1 MLYKFAGSTRGP
13 KASGDSSGGGKGRA
27 ASPPA
32 AAGASASADSAAAGA
47 SASAD
52 SAAPTPPNARQA
64 LCARSA
70 AAAEVYDFL
79 IGHPDRATEI
89 AVVATKTQ
97 DDSVQ
102 RLDALPPPPDSSPP
116 PASSDI
122 GQESPSDLDHGK
134 AAPKN
139 RKDPKKRK
147 RASIVA
153 AAAGADPE
161 GAESPALPI
170 GSPKWNRGSAQ
181 FNFFAQKY
189 DVRHGTG
196 IRFGP
201 AITVS
206 ALLIQGPFPTEDKAD
221 AEEHRRQVQSAM
233 LNVLDDAK
241 VKSFIEEGLTR
252 REEMTHFCL
261 ARMESPRVTKQ
272 RGIAALQT
280 FLNTHFFGATGCT
293 PLFRGTRLTYHYC
306 IEAVS

>member
-1 MLYKFAGSTRGP
+1 MLYNFAGSSRAS
-13 KASGDSSGGGKGRA
+13 KASVESSGGGKAPA

-32 AAGASASADSAAAGA
+32 AASPPEAASQPGAAGA
-47 SASAD
+47 
-52 SAAPTPPNARQA
+52 PPQHDARQA

-102 RLDALPPPPDSSPP
+102 RLDALPPPRDSSPP

-122 GQESPSDLDHGK
+122 GQESPSDLDDGK
-134 AAPKN
+134 GGSARTK
-139 RKDPKKRK
+139 RRTPKKRK
-147 RASIVA
+147 RASMVA
-153 AAAGADPE
+153 DTECP
-161 GAESPALPI
+161 ESPALPI
-170 GSPKWNRGSAQ
+170 GSPKWNRGPGQS
-181 FNFFAQKY
+181 NFFSQKY
-189 DVRHGTG
+189 LVNHGAG
-196 IRFGP
+196 MKLGP

-221 AEEHRRQVQSAM
+221 ADEHKRQVLSAM
-233 LNVLDDAK
+233 LNVLDDAR
-241 VKSFIEEGLTR
+241 VQSFIEEGLTR
-252 REEMTHFCL
+252 REEMTAYCL

-272 RGIAALQT
+272 RAVAALQT
-280 FLNTHFFGATGCT
+280 FLNTHFFSASGCT
-293 PLFRGTRLTYHYC
+293 KTMFRGTRLTYHYC

>member
-1 MLYKFAGSTRGP
+1 M
-13 KASGDSSGGGKGRA
+13 
-27 ASPPA
+27 
-32 AAGASASADSAAAGA
+32 
-47 SASAD
+47 
-52 SAAPTPPNARQA
+52 
-64 LCARSA
+64 
-70 AAAEVYDFL
+70 YDFL

-89 AVVATKTQ
+89 AVVATTTQ
-97 DDSVQ
+97 DGSVQ
-102 RLDALPPPPDSSPP
+102 RLDDLPPPDSSPP

-122 GQESPSDLDHGK
+122 GQESPLDLDHGK

-252 REEMTHFCL
+252 REEMTHYCL

-272 RGIAALQT
+272 RAIAALQT

>member
-1 MLYKFAGSTRGP
+1 MLYNFAGSSRTS
-13 KASGDSSGGGKGRA
+13 KASVESSGGGKARA

-32 AAGASASADSAAAGA
+32 AASPPGAAGA
-47 SASAD
+47 
-52 SAAPTPPNARQA
+52 PPQPDARQA
-64 LCARSA
+64 LCGRSA

-79 IGHPDRATEI
+79 IGHPNRATEI

-97 DDSVQ
+97 DGSVQ
-102 RLDALPPPPDSSPP
+102 RLDDLPPPDSSPP

-122 GQESPSDLDHGK
+122 GQESPLDLDHGK

-170 GSPKWNRGSAQ
+170 GSPKWNSGSAQ
-181 FNFFAQKY
+181 SNFFAQKY

-241 VKSFIEEGLTR
+241 VKSIIEEGLTR

-272 RGIAALQT
+272 SAIAALQT

>member
-1 MLYKFAGSTRGP
+1 
-13 KASGDSSGGGKGRA
+13 
-27 ASPPA
+27 
-32 AAGASASADSAAAGA
+32 
-47 SASAD
+47 
-52 SAAPTPPNARQA
+52 
-64 LCARSA
+64 
-70 AAAEVYDFL
+70 VYDFL

-89 AVVATKTQ
+89 AVVATTTQ
-97 DDSVQ
+97 DGSVQ
-102 RLDALPPPPDSSPP
+102 RLDDLPPPDSSPP

-122 GQESPSDLDHGK
+122 GQESPLDLDHGK

>member
-1 MLYKFAGSTRGP
+1 MLYNFAGSSRAS
-13 KASGDSSGGGKGRA
+13 KASVESSGGGKARA

-32 AAGASASADSAAAGA
+32 AVGASPSANSD
-47 SASAD
+47 
-52 SAAPTPPNARQA
+52 ARQA

-122 GQESPSDLDHGK
+122 GQESPSDLDDGK
-134 AAPKN
+134 GGSARTK
-139 RKDPKKRK
+139 RRTPKKRK
-147 RASIVA
+147 RASMVA
-153 AAAGADPE
+153 GTECP
-161 GAESPALPI
+161 ESPALPI
-170 GSPKWNRGSAQ
+170 GSPKWNRGPGQS
-181 FNFFAQKY
+181 NFFSQKY
-189 DVRHGTG
+189 LVNHGAG
-196 IRFGP
+196 MKLGP

-221 AEEHRRQVQSAM
+221 ADEHKRQVLSAM
-233 LNVLDDAK
+233 LNVLDDAR
-241 VKSFIEEGLTR
+241 VQSFIEEGLTR
-252 REEMTHFCL
+252 REEMTAYCL

-272 RGIAALQT
+272 RAVAALQT
-280 FLNTHFFGATGCT
+280 FLNTHFFGASGCT
-293 PLFRGTRLTYHYC
+293 NAMFKGTRLTYHYC

>member
-1 MLYKFAGSTRGP
+1 MLYKFAGSSRAS
-13 KASGDSSGGGKGRA
+13 KASVESSGGGKAPA

-32 AAGASASADSAAAGA
+32 AASPPEAASQPGAAGA
-47 SASAD
+47 
-52 SAAPTPPNARQA
+52 PPQHDARQA

-102 RLDALPPPPDSSPP
+102 RLDAVPPPRDSSPP

-122 GQESPSDLDHGK
+122 GQESPSDLDDGK
-134 AAPKN
+134 GGSARTK
-139 RKDPKKRK
+139 RRTPKKRK
-147 RASIVA
+147 RASMVA
-153 AAAGADPE
+153 GTECP
-161 GAESPALPI
+161 ESPALPI
-170 GSPKWNRGSAQ
+170 GSPKWNRGPGQS
-181 FNFFAQKY
+181 NFFSQKY
-189 DVRHGTG
+189 LVNHGAG
-196 IRFGP
+196 MKLGP

-221 AEEHRRQVQSAM
+221 ADEHKRQVLSAM
-233 LNVLDDAK
+233 LNVLDDAR
-241 VKSFIEEGLTR
+241 VQSFIEEGLTR
-252 REEMTHFCL
+252 REEMTAYCL

-272 RGIAALQT
+272 RAVAALQT
-280 FLNTHFFGATGCT
+280 FLNTHFFGASGCT
-293 PLFRGTRLTYHYC
+293 NAMFKGTRLTYHYC

>member
-1 MLYKFAGSTRGP
+1 
-13 KASGDSSGGGKGRA
+13 
-27 ASPPA
+27 
-32 AAGASASADSAAAGA
+32 
-47 SASAD
+47 
-52 SAAPTPPNARQA
+52 
-64 LCARSA
+64 
-70 AAAEVYDFL
+70 VYDFL

-102 RLDALPPPPDSSPP
+102 RLDAVPPPRDSSPP

-122 GQESPSDLDHGK
+122 GQESPSDLDDGK
-134 AAPKN
+134 GGSARTK
-139 RKDPKKRK
+139 RRTPKKRK
-147 RASIVA
+147 RASMVA
-153 AAAGADPE
+153 DTECP
-161 GAESPALPI
+161 ESPALPI
-170 GSPKWNRGSAQ
+170 GSPKWNRGPGQS
-181 FNFFAQKY
+181 NFFSQKY
-189 DVRHGTG
+189 LVNHGAG
-196 IRFGP
+196 MKLGP

-272 RGIAALQT
+272 RAIAALQT

>member
-1 MLYKFAGSTRGP
+1 MLYNFAGSSIAS
-13 KASGDSSGGGKGRA
+13 KASVESSGGGKAPA

-32 AAGASASADSAAAGA
+32 AASPPEAASQPGAAGA
-47 SASAD
+47 
-52 SAAPTPPNARQA
+52 PPQHDARQA

-102 RLDALPPPPDSSPP
+102 RLDAVPPPRDSSPP

-122 GQESPSDLDHGK
+122 GQESPSDLDDGK
-134 AAPKN
+134 GGSARTK
-139 RKDPKKRK
+139 RKTPKKRK
-147 RASIVA
+147 RASMVA
-153 AAAGADPE
+153 DTECP
-161 GAESPALPI
+161 ESPALPI
-170 GSPKWNRGSAQ
+170 GSPKWNRGPAQ
-181 FNFFAQKY
+181 SNFFSQKY
-189 DVRHGTG
+189 LVNPGAG
-196 IRFGP
+196 MKLGP

-221 AEEHRRQVQSAM
+221 ADEHKRQVQSAM
-233 LNVLDDAK
+233 LNVLDDAR
-241 VKSFIEEGLTR
+241 VQSFIEEGLTR
-252 REEMTHFCL
+252 REEMTAYCL

-272 RGIAALQT
+272 RAVVALQT
-280 FLNTHFFGATGCT
+280 FLNNHFFGASGCT
-293 PLFRGTRLTYHYC
+293 KAMFKGTRLTYHYC